1 MRTATRVAR
10 RPNGLIVGVLALA
23 GLGASFM
30 QTILIPIQPRLPEL
44 LSASADDTPW
54 VITATLV
61 AAAVCTPIAGRLGD
75 MYGKR
80 RIAMVLLLLQ
90 AAGAVLAALSDSLIP
105 MIVARVLQGMA
116 AGVIPLGISILRDV
130 LPPKRLG
137 SAVAL
142 VSATL
147 GVGGALG
154 LPLSAIVA
162 DSLNWHALFWLAAG
176 IALTCF
182 VLFAAIVP
190 ASAQRAKGRLDVVGI
205 IGLSIGLVGV
215 LIAISRGSQW
225 GWADG
230 RTLGFLL
237 GGLCVLIVLGFYELR
252 VKDPLVDLRV
262 SARGAVLLTNL
273 ASVAMGF
280 ALFASNVV
288 FPQLLELPSATGIGL
303 GLSLVVASLVLAP
316 SGLAMMAV
324 SPIAGRLERFR
335 GPKPLLVAGAGVIAV
350 SYGAA
355 LLFHTEFWHILVVN
369 VLLGVGV
376 GFGYAA
382 MPALIMRA
390 VPIHETGAANGLNA
404 LMRSLGTSIAAAIV
418 GAILAQSVTRTNGI
432 PGPSEGGFMLTL
444 LLGLSAAVLCLVL
457 ALFIPRP
464 KSSGAEM
471 LPEESTKDESTA
483 EDAPA
488 LVG

>member
-1 MRTATRVAR
+1 VIS
-10 RPNGLIVGVLALA
+10 RPYGLIVGVLALA

-176 IALTCF
+176 IALVCF

-205 IGLSIGLVGV
+205 IGLSIGLVGS

-230 RTLGFLL
+230 RTLGFLI
-237 GGLCVLIVLGFYELR
+237 GGLCVLIVWGFYELR

-444 LLGLSAAVLCLVL
+444 LLGLGAAVLCLVL
-457 ALFIPRP
+457 AVFIPRP
-464 KSSGAEM
+464 KNSGAET
-471 LPEESTKDESTA
+471 LPEASMKHDSTA

-488 LVG
+488 LVS